1 MKLTHAVKSRRTY
14 TWFLVVAFAAA
25 LLGCRGGLMESEV
38 SGTVTLDGN
47 KIGPGMIVFV
57 PVNSNGKSRPATGS
71 IESDGSYDL
80 KTSRDTG
87 LSAGSYKVAISIRKM
102 PENVKRGERPP
113 LGKLLI
119 PEKYEDET
127 KSGLQYE
134 VTPGRNTINIELVSH

>member
-1 MKLTHAVKSRRTY
+1 MKLSQAVGIRGTY
-14 TWFLVVAFAAA
+14 AAFFGAAFVAI
-25 LLGCRGGLMESEV
+25 LLGCRGGSMESEV
-38 SGTVTLDGN
+38 AGTVTLDGN

-57 PVNSNGKSRPATGS
+57 PANSNGKSRPATGS

-87 LSAGSYKVAISIRKM
+87 LAAGSYKVAISIRKM
-102 PENVKRGERPP
+102 PENVKRGDRPP

-127 KSGLQYE
+127 KSGLQYD
-134 VTPGRNTINIELVSH
+134 VSPGRNTINIELVSR

>member
-1 MKLTHAVKSRRTY
+1 MKLSDRTRLK
-14 TWFLVVAFAAA
+14 LVYIVISGAA
-25 LLGCRGGLMESEV
+25 LTAIFVGCRPSSMESEV

-47 KIGPGMIVFV
+47 KIGPGTIVFA
-57 PVNSNGKSRPATGS
+57 PAAAGGKPATGS
-71 IESDGSYDL
+71 IESDGSYKL
-80 KTSRDTG
+80 KTSRESG
-87 LSAGSYKVAISIRKM
+87 LAAGPYRVAISVRKM

-134 VTPGRNTINIELVSH
+134 VSPGRNTINIELVSR